1 MKHTLLR
8 RTARIAIA
16 AALVGAAA
24 ACGADE
30 ALRNVLTPTLT
41 PHERYEK
48 RLRDAGLDSTA
59 LGHEWIAAAER
70 AVRQP
75 VAITLPFRETAYLSP
90 TEAPAV
96 AYRFVLRRGQKLTV
110 RLDAADSAGA
120 KVFIDLYHDPADTS
134 RPLDHIES
142 ADLDERSVDYEARRD
157 GDYLLRLQPELLRG
171 GRYTLTLQSAASL
184 AFPVSG
190 RDGRAAQS
198 FFGAARDGGRRT
210 HHGIDIFAPRGTPV
224 ISASEGV
231 VRNVGVTNLGGKVV
245 WVSDVKRGQSV
256 YYAHLDSQIARPGTL
271 VRVGDTLGLVGNTG
285 NARTTPPHLHFG
297 IYRRGEGPVDP
308 FPFVHSPRATPAP
321 VVADLGE
328 LGGWVRTSAP
338 TVTLRASPLDAS
350 SAVARLPRHT
360 VVRIESASGQWY
372 RARLPDGA
380 TGWIAAKSA
389 EPTARPLR
397 TERITAAATV
407 RESPEST
414 AAPMEQVSP
423 GTGVSVLGRFATYLY
438 VQTPE
443 GRTGWVAA
451 GEGAR

>member
-1 MKHTLLR
+1 MKHTFLR
-8 RTARIAIA
+8 RIGRALLA
-16 AALVGAAA
+16 AALVGAA

-30 ALRNVLTPTLT
+30 ALRHVLTPAMT
-41 PHERYEK
+41 PHERYER

-59 LGHEWIAAAER
+59 LGREWIIAAEK
-70 AVRQP
+70 AIRQP
-75 VAITLPFRETAYLSP
+75 VTIVLPFRETAYLSP
-90 TEAPAV
+90 TEAPAI
-96 AYRFVLRRGQKLTV
+96 AYRFALRRGQKLTV

-120 KVFIDLYHDPADTS
+120 KVFIDLYHDPADTT

-142 ADLDERSVDYEARRD
+142 ADLDERAVDYEARRD
-157 GDYLLRLQPELLRG
+157 GDYLVRLQPELLRG

-190 RDGRAAQS
+190 RDSRAAQS
-198 FFGAARDGGRRT
+198 FFGAARDGGRRD

-224 ISASEGV
+224 LSASEGV

-256 YYAHLDSQIARPGTL
+256 YYAHLDSQIARPGA
-271 VRVGDTLGLVGNTG
+271 VVHVGDTLGLVGNTG

-308 FPFVHSPRATPAP
+308 FPFVHSTRATPAP
-321 VVADLGE
+321 VAADLSE
-328 LGGWVRTSAP
+328 LGAWVRTSAP

-350 SAVARLPRHT
+350 PAVARLPRYT

-380 TGWIAAKSA
+380 TGWIAAKFA
-389 EPTARPLR
+389 ERAERPLR
-397 TERITAAATV
+397 TERMTAEATV
-407 RESPEST
+407 REGPGAG
-414 AAPMEQVSP
+414 AAAMEQVSQ
-423 GTGVSVLGRFATYLY
+423 GTGVPVLGRFATYLF